1 MFIGLHLENYKSFKK
16 VDIDLK
22 KNKLPKKMIA
32 IYGEN
37 GSGKSNIVS
46 AFTGLSQ
53 SLDTVT
59 NQANLA
65 KLQKQIADSSDEN
78 ATQVTPKNVW
88 LQLLSSG
95 NVTNTYLPRIFADA
109 GMIGST
115 DPITLQYDFEING
128 STGYYRLV
136 FNRNGRGVYLAE
148 ESLYYLIKRSSGTLF
163 KITGDAEGKMTLQ
176 WSPSLFK
183 KGTMLDL
190 VENET
195 QRLWGKNS
203 FLAVFN
209 SIQSDNNRQYLRDN
223 VSMNFLRVLERFNR
237 VAFRDDDSGSV
248 NGFRLLL
255 RNMMHG
261 QIPDTDESQRVL
273 KITER
278 ALNKYF
284 VPLYSDTYQLFYRT
298 QGKNQDV
305 VDYELFE
312 KKRIGGEVIE
322 VPFRL
327 ESNGTKRLL
336 NLFPL
341 FLNAVHGETVIIDEI
356 DQGIHDLLVDRLVD
370 SLEEDIQGQL
380 IFTTHDTQVMK
391 ELEPSAVYVIQSDVS
406 GNKQVVSLS
415 KNGKANIAAHNNIQ
429 KMYLNGYFAGIPY
442 ADDVDFGDILSDL
455 QVPTDG
461 E

>member
-1 MFIGLHLENYKSFKK
+1 MFTGLHFENYKSFRK

-22 KNKLPKKMIA
+22 KNKIPKKMIA

-46 AFTGLSQ
+46 AFTSLSQ
-53 SLDTVT
+53 SLDTVN

-78 ATQVTPKNVW
+78 TDQSAPKNVW
-88 LQLLSSG
+88 LQLLRSG
-95 NVTNTYLPRIFADA
+95 NITNTYLPRIFADA
-109 GMIGST
+109 GMIGAT
-115 DPITLQYDFEING
+115 APVVLQYDFNIDG

-136 FNRNGRGVYLAE
+136 FKRSEQGIYLAE
-148 ESLYYLIKRSSGTLF
+148 ESLYYLIKRSSGILF

-183 KGTMLDL
+183 KGAMLEL

-209 SIQSDNNRQYLRDN
+209 SIQSDNNHQYLKDN
-223 VSMNFLRVLERFNR
+223 VSSNFLRVLERFNHI
-237 VAFRDDDSGSV
+237 AFRGDDGVSV
-248 NGFRLLL
+248 NNFRLLL
-255 RNMMHG
+255 RNMLHG
-261 QIPDTDESQRVL
+261 QILENNRNQHIL
-273 KITER
+273 KTTEA

-284 VPLYSDTYQLFYRT
+284 VPLYSDIYQVFYRT
-298 QGKNQDV
+298 QGNSQERLA
-305 VDYELFE
+305 YELFE

-336 NLFPL
+336 DLFPL

-356 DQGIHDLLVDRLVD
+356 DQGIHDLLIDRLVD
-370 SLEEDIQGQL
+370 SIAEDIQGQL

-391 ELEPSAVYVIQSDVS
+391 ELEPSAVYVIQSDVD

-429 KMYLNGYFAGIPY
+429 KMYLNGYFAGIP
-442 ADDVDFGDILSDL
+442 DMSDVDFADILSDIQL
-455 QVPTDG
+455 SMNRK
-461 E
+461 

>member
-1 MFIGLHLENYKSFKK
+1 MFTGLHFENYKSFRK

-46 AFTGLSQ
+46 AFTSLSQ
-53 SLDTVT
+53 SLDTVN

-78 ATQVTPKNVW
+78 ADQSTPKNVW
-88 LQLLSSG
+88 LQLLRSG
-95 NVTNTYLPRIFADA
+95 NITNTYLPRIFADA
-109 GMIGST
+109 EMIGST
-115 DPITLQYDFEING
+115 APVVLQYDFNIDG

-136 FNRNGRGVYLAE
+136 FNRSEQGIYLAE
-148 ESLYYLIKRSSGTLF
+148 ESLYYLIKRSSGILF
-163 KITGDAEGKMTLQ
+163 KITGDAEGKMKLQ

-183 KGTMLDL
+183 KGAMLEL

-195 QRLWGKNS
+195 QRLWGENS

-209 SIQSDNNRQYLRDN
+209 SIQSDNNRQYLKDN
-223 VSMNFLRVLERFNR
+223 VSSNFLRVLERFNH
-237 VAFRDDDSGSV
+237 VAFRGDDGVSV
-248 NGFRLLL
+248 NNFRLLL
-255 RNMMHG
+255 RNMLHG
-261 QIPDTDESQRVL
+261 QILDNDNNQHILET
-273 KITER
+273 TEA

-284 VPLYSDTYQLFYRT
+284 VPLYSDIYQVFYRT
-298 QGKNQDV
+298 QGNSQDRIS
-305 VDYELFE
+305 YELFE

-336 NLFPL
+336 DLFPL

-356 DQGIHDLLVDRLVD
+356 DQGIHDLLIDRLVD
-370 SLEEDIQGQL
+370 SVAEDIQGQL

-391 ELEPSAVYVIQSDVS
+391 ELEPSAVYVIQSDVD

-429 KMYLNGYFAGIPY
+429 KMYLNGYFAGIPHVS
-442 ADDVDFGDILSDL
+442 DVDFAAILQDIQISLDKK
-455 QVPTDG
+455 
-461 E
+461 